1 MIKLKQILSKGLE
14 QTAALW
20 PPITITY
27 NWVHEA
33 AKILDHQAGLDA
45 SLVQL
50 CFQALLNAMSACQGA
65 AGYLEP
71 GILHFLKVTN
81 SYWTGLF
88 HCHSIPG
95 LPKTNNDLEHTFGK
109 LRHHQRRCT
118 GGKLAPA

>member
-45 SLVQL
+45 SLVHIKSGESTIVK
-50 CFQALLNAMSACQGA
+50 LLLMPTSDSELI
-65 AGYLEP
+65 LE
-71 GILHFLKVTN
+71 
-81 SYWTGLF
+81 
-88 HCHSIPG
+88 
-95 LPKTNNDLEHTFGK
+95 
-109 LRHHQRRCT
+109 
-118 GGKLAPA
+118 

>member
-81 SYWTGLF
+81 SYWSGLF
-88 HCHSIPG
+88 HCHSVPG
-95 LPKTNNDLEHTFGK
+95 M
-109 LRHHQRRCT
+109 
-118 GGKLAPA
+118 PANQQ